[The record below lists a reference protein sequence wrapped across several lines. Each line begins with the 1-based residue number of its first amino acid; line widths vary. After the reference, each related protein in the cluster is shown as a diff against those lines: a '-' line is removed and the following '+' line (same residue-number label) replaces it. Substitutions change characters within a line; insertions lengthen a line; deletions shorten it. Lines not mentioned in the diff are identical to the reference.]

1 MIVLKEG
8 DPRMALPPKLADALN
23 GQITLEFASA
33 YQYLSTAAWLESES
47 LPGMA
52 HWMRLQSE
60 EEWAHGLRFYQFV
73 LDRDGTVKLG
83 DIAAPDHA
91 FASPYAAFEATLD
104 SERSVTE
111 SINRLY
117 ALATELRDYASL
129 PMLDWFVNEQVEEE
143 ATVTQILDD
152 LERAGG
158 DGHTLLMLDREL
170 GARSAEE

>member
-1 MIVLKEG
+1 
-8 DPRMALPPKLADALN
+8 MALPPQLADAFN
-23 GQITLEFASA
+23 EQITLEFASA

-73 LDRDGTVKLG
+73 LDRDAAVQLG
-83 DIAAPDHA
+83 DISAPQAA
-91 FASPYAAFEATLD
+91 FASPYAAFEAALA
-104 SERSVTE
+104 SEQTVTR

-117 ALATELRDYASL
+117 ALATELQDYASL
-129 PMLDWFVNEQVEEE
+129 PLLDWFVNEQVEEE

-152 LERAGG
+152 LERAGA

-170 GARSAEE
+170 GARTA